1 MQSLQ
6 PKTAPEQTVLADGHQ
21 TPLGSRK
28 ASGCCCLLTRFAP
41 FILALGLI
49 AGCATSEPK
58 YAALNDGSGLEK
70 KQAAPTDSMTTG
82 EKTAY
87 YLGWFSLVGLY
98 GWGQHHVDV
107 NYYEDRG
114 VSHQN
119 AERAASEGEFFEQS
133 HEEAGDHP

>member
-1 MQSLQ
+1 M
-6 PKTAPEQTVLADGHQ
+6 
-21 TPLGSRK
+21 
-28 ASGCCCLLTRFAP
+28 RFTP

-58 YAALNDGSGLEK
+58 YTVLNDGSGLEK
-70 KQAAPTDSMTTG
+70 KQAAPTDGMTTG

-114 VSHQN
+114 VSQQN
-119 AERAASEGEFFEQS
+119 AERAASEGEFFEQA
-133 HEEAGDHP
+133 HEAAGDHP